1 MQLFYNPNIDE
12 TTESFSFD
20 KEESKHI
27 IKVLRK
33 KDTDILFVT
42 NGLGLLLKTEI
53 TLASDNKCTV
63 KTLATEQAETSK
75 YHLHLAV
82 APTKMNDR
90 YEWFLEKATEIGVH
104 EITPIICDRSE
115 RKAVN
120 QERFEK
126 ILLTAMKQSNVCFL
140 PKLNEAITFKEFIKH
155 KNDGLQLIAHCEE
168 TNKKSLKSVLKA
180 NENVTLLIG
189 PEGDFSEKE
198 IALAIENNFVAVSL
212 GNTRLRTETAAIV
225 ACHSVVF
232 LNESPLTPTRATANW
247 RSKGGITE

>member
-1 MQLFYNPNIDE
+1 MQLFYNPNINE
-12 TTESFSFD
+12 YTENFSFD

-42 NGLGLLLKTEI
+42 NGLGLLFKTEI
-53 TLASDNKCTV
+53 TLASDSKCTV
-63 KTLATEQAETSK
+63 QIISFEKATPSK
-75 YHLHLAV
+75 FHLHLAV

-90 YEWFLEKATEIGVH
+90 YEWFLEKATEIGIH

-115 RKAVN
+115 RKVVN
-120 QERFEK
+120 SERFDK
-126 ILLTAMKQSNVCFL
+126 ILLTAMKQSNVLFL
-140 PKLNEAITFKEFIKH
+140 PKLNAAVTFKEFIKH
-155 KNDGLQLIAHCEE
+155 KNEGLQLIAHCEE
-168 TNKKSLKSVLKA
+168 TDKKSLKSVLKP

-198 IALAIENNFVAVSL
+198 ITMAIENNFIPVSL

-225 ACHSVVF
+225 ACHSVIFV
-232 LNESPLTPTRATANW
+232 NED
-247 RSKGGITE
+247 